1 LKEAL
6 GMVDGSPTP
15 WLHNMQRIGPPPSY
29 PGLRIPGLNAPL
41 PPGAAYGFHPGG
53 WGKPPM
59 DHHGRPLYAEA
70 LINLTEEQAKYYE
83 YQHWGQLPPE
93 VHVEESVEE
102 QPEESSASEN
112 EENAGEPQGDDA
124 YDPLA
129 ADGLETPLSGMDT
142 PANIEG
148 QLRKRKK
155 DLYEVLEETEAHISS
170 KDIYGSTHKYLI
182 DKKQL
187 KEVPGEQVELSIDP
201 SEITT
206 LTEDTLKKRA
216 ADKFTALEN
225 KHRLDL
231 PTDAEGEQKKR
242 KRTNTN
248 EKSKKKKKTND
259 FKF

>member
-1 LKEAL
+1 
-6 GMVDGSPTP
+6 
-15 WLHNMQRIGPPPSY
+15 
-29 PGLRIPGLNAPL
+29 
-41 PPGAAYGFHPGG
+41 
-53 WGKPPM
+53 M

-70 LINLTEEQAKYYE
+70 LVNLTEDQAKYYE

-93 VHVEESVEE
+93 IHIEESVEE
-102 QPEESSASEN
+102 QPVESSSSD
-112 EENAGEPQGDDA
+112 EEQEGEAQGDDA

-129 ADGLETPLSGMDT
+129 ADDGMETPLSGMDT

-155 DLYEVLEETEAHISS
+155 DLYEVLEETEAHVSS

-187 KEVPGEQVELSIDP
+187 KGHEMPGEQVELSIDP

-216 ADKFTALEN
+216 ADKFSAMEN
-225 KHRLDL
+225 KTKGDF
-231 PTDAEGEQKKR
+231 AEEQGEQKKR
-242 KRTNTN
+242 KRASTS